1 METLNVGKLLF
12 KKIVNLNGIEVD
24 DSQINQMEC
33 YIDLLLEKNNVI
45 NLISRKDAEFI
56 WERHIVHSIA
66 PLSLFSLPQGADVL
80 DLGTGGGLPGIP
92 LKIMSPHIKL
102 TLLDSINKKVV
113 AIDEFITKLNLKKTI
128 AVCSRAEILKKNFH
142 KNFDIIFSRA
152 VTNLA
157 DLIKWSVPLLNTK
170 SKPHTDNSSSGKP
183 KIPNGSL
190 IVYKGGDI
198 EKEIKQVELHRNYKS
213 LKIFDLNI
221 KGIDPTI
228 LHDKKIILI
237 NF

>member
-1 METLNVGKLLF
+1 METLNIDKLIF
-12 KKIVNLNGIEVD
+12 KKIANLNGIEVD
-24 DSQINQMEC
+24 DSQINLMES
-33 YIDLLLEKNNVI
+33 YMGLLLEKNSVI
-45 NLISRKDAEFI
+45 NLISRKDVEFI
-56 WERHIVHSIA
+56 WERHIIHSIA
-66 PLSLFSLPQGADVL
+66 PLSLFSLPYGAEVL

-102 TLLDSINKKVV
+102 TLLDSINKKVT
-113 AIDEFITKLNLKKTI
+113 AIDEFITKLNLKNTI
-128 AVCSRAEILKKNFH
+128 AVCSRAENLKKNFIQ
-142 KNFDIIFSRA
+142 NFDVIISRA

-157 DLIKWSVPLLNTK
+157 DLIKWSFPLLNTK
-170 SKPHTDNSSSGKP
+170 SKPHAGNPSSAKP
-183 KIPNGSL
+183 TISNGSL

-198 EKEIKQVELHRNYKS
+198 EKEIKQAEVHKNYKS